1 MTEESSGDE
10 SVQTTPQTQNTELV
24 DQVFSLF
31 KVYLSSQLDALQ
43 GKQLQ
48 SKLKIDNEAAELKFK
63 GNSKQFEVNAQ
74 VEGILDNIKNST
86 NKAHRV
92 LELDAQAKQ
101 AVKKRQK
108 LIKIADKNKDG
119 WLDEKR
125 LKKAKSAAEMKI
137 KTPKAKSN
145 KPKGLKLKA
154 VFQ

>member
-74 VEGILDNIKNST
+74 VLMVSLTI
-86 NKAHRV
+86 
-92 LELDAQAKQ
+92 
-101 AVKKRQK
+101 
-108 LIKIADKNKDG
+108 
-119 WLDEKR
+119 
-125 LKKAKSAAEMKI
+125 
-137 KTPKAKSN
+137 
-145 KPKGLKLKA
+145 
-154 VFQ
+154 